1 MSGWALVVAVR
12 MTERAGALF
21 TRAASPAALVSL
33 LAILLLAVGGASAFA
48 RRDGADHAAVTV
60 ATVLPPSTEA
70 LSIPTAPGSDPLA
83 LQPSSP
89 AATLAAA
96 PATASPTA
104 SAPASPAATET
115 APSATPTPT
124 PAAAVIVTPAPTPSA
139 APAPASV
146 PVQPLIQSPPS
157 VGVGEAFGVH
167 VYAPGAA
174 SVSIEFNGGT
184 YTAAPS
190 GDRFWLVLGAPLEAS
205 PGPRTI
211 RALARNAAGAVL
223 GATAAPLQFTFVPR
237 PVDYLELT
245 EEQGSVLTE
254 DAARLEL
261 QLRSAQFA
269 QFDLPKRWAGAFLRP
284 LFGAQTTAFGEGR
297 SINGGPVGGFHS
309 GMDIAAD
316 LGAPVH
322 ASAAGRVSWVGE
334 MPIRGRSVIIDHG
347 AGVKSGYHHLDATL
361 VTVGSAVEA
370 GSVVG
375 AAGST
380 GLSTGPHLHW
390 EVTVWGVN
398 VDPLQWATASI
409 EP

>member
-1 MSGWALVVAVR
+1 MAIG
-12 MTERAGALF
+12 MGERAGALVR
-21 TRAASPAALVSL
+21 RAASPAALLSL
-33 LAILLLAVGGASAFA
+33 LAILLLAVGGASALA
-48 RRDGADHAAVTV
+48 RREPADRAAVTV
-60 ATVLPPSTEA
+60 ASAVATTAASSE
-70 LSIPTAPGSDPLA
+70 IPTAPGTDPLA
-83 LQPSSP
+83 IQPAPPTATSTAATTTSSP
-89 AATLAAA
+89 A
-96 PATASPTA
+96 P
-104 SAPASPAATET
+104 SAPPSTTATQPPPAST
-115 APSATPTPT
+115 AT
-124 PAAAVIVTPAPTPSA
+124 PAAVAIVTPAATPSA
-139 APAPASV
+139 SAVPASG
-146 PVQPLIQSPPS
+146 PVQPLIQAPPS
-157 VGVGEAFGVH
+157 VGVGEAVRVY

-190 GDRFWLVLGAPLEAS
+190 GERFWLVLGAPLTAS

-211 RALARNAAGAVL
+211 RAIARNASGAVL
-223 GATAAPLQFTFVPR
+223 GASAAPLEFTFVSR

-245 EEQGSVLTE
+245 DEQGSVLTE

-261 QLRSAQFA
+261 ELRAVQFA
-269 QFDLPKRWAGAFLRP
+269 QFDLPKRWTGAFLRP

-297 SINGGPVGGFHS
+297 SINGGPVGGFHT

-316 LGAPVH
+316 LGAPVR

-361 VTVGSAVEA
+361 VTVGTIVEP

-398 VDPLQWATASI
+398 VDPLQWAIASF